1 MPLPSWSRIEFF
13 SNIFSHVDP
22 TVQIHVT
29 QIALLGQVGVVVL
42 SHAAAV
48 TKLKLEIVQL

>member
-1 MPLPSWSRIEFF
+1 M
-13 SNIFSHVDP
+13 DP

-48 TKLKLEIVQL
+48 TKLKLEIVQLQHFLDRLIVNFPILLR